1 MICDIKAQIGEQRA
15 LRRDAK
21 GQGGTQAAARAAETD
36 RNHGYRM
43 GRQDVNRSGDME
55 VFTRVVE
62 LGGFSAAARALHMTP
77 SAVSK
82 LIARLET
89 RLGTRLFNRSTRRL
103 QLTPEGGAFHERAM
117 RVLADI
123 DAAEREAAA
132 GAVPRG
138 WLRVNSSVPIGTHY
152 LLPVIP
158 AFLARY
164 PEIRLDL
171 TLTDTVVDLLEQRA
185 DVAVRAGPLRD
196 SRLVARKLGES
207 QVHVVASPDYLAR
220 SAPLRTPADLLH
232 HNVMAFNFDRQVQ
245 GWPFRDGSGGV
256 THFHQTGNLSLSD
269 GETMRKLALQGVG
282 LARHARYHVD
292 DDLRAG
298 RLVTV
303 LEDYNAGEAEPVHAV
318 YVGQGGHLPAR
329 VRAFLD
335 FLVDNVHLP

>member
-1 MICDIKAQIGEQRA
+1 
-15 LRRDAK
+15 
-21 GQGGTQAAARAAETD
+21 
-36 RNHGYRM
+36 M

-55 VFTRVVE
+55 VFARVVE
-62 LGGFSAAARALHMTP
+62 HGGFSSAARALHMTP

-82 LIARLET
+82 LIARLEA
-89 RLGTRLFNRSTRRL
+89 RLGARLFNRSTRRL
-103 QLTPEGGAFHERAM
+103 QLTPEGTAFHERAV
-117 RVLADI
+117 RVLAAI
-123 DAAEREAAA
+123 EAAEREAAA

-138 WLRVNSSVPIGTHY
+138 LLRVNASVPIGSHY

-158 AFLARY
+158 AFLAQY

-207 QVHVVASPDYLAR
+207 RLHVVASPDYLAR
-220 SAPLRTPADLLH
+220 NGPLRTPADLIH

-245 GWPFRDGSGGV
+245 GWPFLDGAGGI
-256 THFHQTGNLSLSD
+256 THYPQIGNMVVSD
-269 GETMRKLALQGVG
+269 GEIMRKLAVQGLG
-282 LARHARYHVD
+282 LARHSRYHVD

-303 LEDYNAGEAEPVHAV
+303 LDDYNPGDLEPVHAV

-335 FLVDNVHLP
+335 FLVANVRLP

>member
-1 MICDIKAQIGEQRA
+1 
-15 LRRDAK
+15 
-21 GQGGTQAAARAAETD
+21 
-36 RNHGYRM
+36 M

-82 LIARLET
+82 LVARLEG
-89 RLGTRLFNRSTRRL
+89 RLGARLFNRSTRRL
-103 QLTPEGGAFHERAM
+103 QLTPEGTAFHERAL
-117 RVLADI
+117 RVLAEI

-138 WLRVNSSVPIGTHY
+138 LLRVNSSVPIGTLY
-152 LLPVIP
+152 LLPVLP
-158 AFLARY
+158 AFLAKY

-171 TLTDTVVDLLEQRA
+171 TLTDTVVDLLSQRA

-207 QVHVVASPDYLAR
+207 RVHVVASPDYLAR
-220 SAPLRTPADLLH
+220 NAVLQTPADLIR
-232 HNVMAFNFDRQVQ
+232 HNVMAFNFERQIQ
-245 GWPFRDGSGGV
+245 GLPFRDGAGGV
-256 THFHQTGNLSLSD
+256 TLYPPAGNVLVSD
-269 GETMRKLALQGVG
+269 GETMRKLALEGLG
-282 LARHARYHVD
+282 LARHSRYHVD
-292 DDLRAG
+292 ADLRAG

-303 LEDYNAGEAEPVHAV
+303 LEDYNPGDLEPVHAV

-335 FLVDNVHLP
+335 FLVENVHLPC

>member
-1 MICDIKAQIGEQRA
+1 
-15 LRRDAK
+15 
-21 GQGGTQAAARAAETD
+21 
-36 RNHGYRM
+36 M

-55 VFTRVVE
+55 VFARVVE
-62 LGGFSAAARALHMTP
+62 HGGFSAAARALHMTP

-82 LIARLET
+82 LIARLEA
-89 RLGTRLFNRSTRRL
+89 RLGARLLNRSTRRL
-103 QLTPEGGAFHERAM
+103 QLTPEGTAFHERAV
-117 RVLADI
+117 RVLAAI
-123 DAAEREAAA
+123 EAAEREAAA

-138 WLRVNSSVPIGTHY
+138 LLRVNASVPIGSHY

-158 AFLARY
+158 AFLAQY

-207 QVHVVASPDYLAR
+207 RLHVVASPHYLAR
-220 SAPLRTPADLLH
+220 NGPLRTPADLIH

-245 GWPFRDGSGGV
+245 GWPFLDGAGGI
-256 THFHQTGNLSLSD
+256 THYPQIGNVVVSD
-269 GETMRKLALQGVG
+269 GEIMRKLAVQGLG
-282 LARHARYHVD
+282 LARHSRYHVD

-303 LEDYNAGEAEPVHAV
+303 LDDYNPGDVEPVHAV

-335 FLVDNVHLP
+335 FLVANVRLP

>member
-1 MICDIKAQIGEQRA
+1 
-15 LRRDAK
+15 
-21 GQGGTQAAARAAETD
+21 
-36 RNHGYRM
+36 M

-55 VFTRVVE
+55 VFSRVVE
-62 LGGFSAAARALHMTP
+62 LGGFSSAARALHMTP

-82 LIARLET
+82 LIARLEA
-89 RLGTRLFNRSTRRL
+89 RLGARLFNRSTRRL
-103 QLTPEGGAFHERAM
+103 QLTPEGTAFHERAL

-123 DAAEREAAA
+123 EAAEREAAA

-138 WLRVNSSVPIGTHY
+138 LLRVNSSVPIGSHY

-158 AFLARY
+158 AFLAQY

-196 SRLVARKLGES
+196 SRLVARQLGES
-207 QVHVVASPDYLAR
+207 RMHVVASPDYLAR
-220 SAPLRTPADLLH
+220 NGPLRTPADLIH

-245 GWPFRDGSGGV
+245 GWPFLDGAGGI
-256 THFHQTGNLSLSD
+256 TRYPTIGNMVVSD
-269 GETMRKLALQGVG
+269 GEIMRKLAVQGLG
-282 LARHARYHVD
+282 LARHSRYHID

-298 RLVTV
+298 RLVSV
-303 LEDYNAGEAEPVHAV
+303 LDDYNPGDLEPVHAV

-335 FLVDNVHLP
+335 FLVANVRLP

>member
-1 MICDIKAQIGEQRA
+1 
-15 LRRDAK
+15 
-21 GQGGTQAAARAAETD
+21 
-36 RNHGYRM
+36 M

-55 VFTRVVE
+55 VFSRVVE
-62 LGGFSAAARALHMTP
+62 LGGFSSAARALHMTP

-82 LIARLET
+82 LIARLEA
-89 RLGTRLFNRSTRRL
+89 RLGARLFNRSTRRL
-103 QLTPEGGAFHERAM
+103 QLTPEGTAFHERAM

-123 DAAEREAAA
+123 EAAEREAAA

-138 WLRVNSSVPIGTHY
+138 LLRVNSSVPIGSHY

-158 AFLARY
+158 AFLAQY

-196 SRLVARKLGES
+196 SRLVARQLGES
-207 QVHVVASPDYLAR
+207 RMHVVASPDYLAR
-220 SAPLRTPADLLH
+220 NGPLRTPADLIH

-245 GWPFRDGSGGV
+245 GWPFLDGAGGI
-256 THFHQTGNLSLSD
+256 TRYPPIGNMVVSD
-269 GETMRKLALQGVG
+269 GEIMRKLAVQGLG
-282 LARHARYHVD
+282 LARHSRYHID

-298 RLVTV
+298 RLVSV
-303 LEDYNAGEAEPVHAV
+303 LDDYNPGDLEPVHAV

-335 FLVDNVHLP
+335 FLVANVRLP

>member
-1 MICDIKAQIGEQRA
+1 
-15 LRRDAK
+15 
-21 GQGGTQAAARAAETD
+21 
-36 RNHGYRM
+36 M

-55 VFTRVVE
+55 VFVRVVAH
-62 LGGFSAAARALHMTP
+62 GGFSAAARALHMTP

-82 LIARLET
+82 LIARLES
-89 RLGTRLFNRSTRRL
+89 RLGARLFNRSTRRL
-103 QLTPEGGAFHERAM
+103 QLTPEGTSFHERAL

-123 DAAEREAAA
+123 EAAEREAAA

-138 WLRVNSSVPIGTHY
+138 LLRVNSSVPIGSLY

-158 AFLARY
+158 AFLAQY

-207 QVHVVASPDYLAR
+207 RLHVVASPEYLAR
-220 SAPLRTPADLLH
+220 NGPLRSPADLIH

-245 GWPFRDGSGGV
+245 GWPFLDGAGGI
-256 THFHQTGNLSLSD
+256 THYPQIGNMAVSD
-269 GETMRKLALQGVG
+269 GDTMRKLAIEGLG
-282 LARHARYHVD
+282 LARHSRYHVD
-292 DDLRAG
+292 ADLRAG

-303 LEDYNAGEAEPVHAV
+303 LEDYNPGDLEPVHAV

-335 FLVDNVHLP
+335 FLVTNVHLP

>member
-1 MICDIKAQIGEQRA
+1 
-15 LRRDAK
+15 
-21 GQGGTQAAARAAETD
+21 
-36 RNHGYRM
+36 M

-55 VFTRVVE
+55 VFARVVE

-82 LIARLET
+82 LVARLEA
-89 RLGTRLFNRSTRRL
+89 RLGARLFNRSTRRL
-103 QLTPEGGAFHERAM
+103 QLTPEGTTFHERAV

-123 DAAEREAAA
+123 EAAEREAAV

-138 WLRVNSSVPIGTHY
+138 LLRVNSSVPIGSLY

-158 AFLARY
+158 AFLAQY

-207 QVHVVASPDYLAR
+207 RVHVVASPDYLAR
-220 SAPLRTPADLLH
+220 NGPLRTPADLIH

-245 GWPFRDGSGGV
+245 GWPFLDGAGGV
-256 THFHQTGNLSLSD
+256 THYPQIGNMLVSD
-269 GETMRKLALQGVG
+269 GDTMRKLAIEGLG
-282 LARHARYHVD
+282 LARHSRYHVD
-292 DDLRAG
+292 ADLRAG

-303 LEDYNAGEAEPVHAV
+303 LEDYNPGDLEPVHAV

-335 FLVDNVHLP
+335 FLVTNVHLP

>member
-1 MICDIKAQIGEQRA
+1 
-15 LRRDAK
+15 
-21 GQGGTQAAARAAETD
+21 
-36 RNHGYRM
+36 M

-55 VFTRVVE
+55 VFSRVVE
-62 LGGFSAAARALHMTP
+62 LGGFSSAARALHMTP

-82 LIARLET
+82 LIARLEA
-89 RLGTRLFNRSTRRL
+89 RLGARLFNRSTRRL
-103 QLTPEGGAFHERAM
+103 QLTPEGTAFHERAL

-123 DAAEREAAA
+123 EAAEREAAA

-138 WLRVNSSVPIGTHY
+138 LLRVNSSVPIGSHY

-158 AFLARY
+158 AFLAQY

-196 SRLVARKLGES
+196 SRLVARQLGES
-207 QVHVVASPDYLAR
+207 RMHVVASPDYLAR
-220 SAPLRTPADLLH
+220 NGPLRTPADLIH

-245 GWPFRDGSGGV
+245 GWPFLDGAGGI
-256 THFHQTGNLSLSD
+256 TRYPPIGNMVMSD
-269 GETMRKLALQGVG
+269 GEIMRKLAVQGLG
-282 LARHARYHVD
+282 LARHSRYHID

-298 RLVTV
+298 RLVSV
-303 LEDYNAGEAEPVHAV
+303 LDDYNPGDLEPVHAV

-335 FLVDNVHLP
+335 FLVANVRLP

>member
-1 MICDIKAQIGEQRA
+1 
-15 LRRDAK
+15 
-21 GQGGTQAAARAAETD
+21 
-36 RNHGYRM
+36 M

-55 VFTRVVE
+55 VFSRVVE
-62 LGGFSAAARALHMTP
+62 LGGLSAAARALHMTP

-82 LIARLET
+82 LIARLEA
-89 RLGTRLFNRSTRRL
+89 RLGARLFNRSTRRL
-103 QLTPEGGAFHERAM
+103 QLTPEGTAFHERAM

-123 DAAEREAAA
+123 EAAEREAAA

-138 WLRVNSSVPIGTHY
+138 LLRVNSSVPIGSHY

-158 AFLARY
+158 AFLAQY

-207 QVHVVASPDYLAR
+207 RVHVVASPDYLAR
-220 SAPLRTPADLLH
+220 NGPLRTPADLIP

-245 GWPFRDGSGGV
+245 GWPFLDGAGGI
-256 THFHQTGNLSLSD
+256 THYPQVGNMVVSD
-269 GETMRKLALQGVG
+269 GEIMRKLAVQGLG
-282 LARHARYHVD
+282 LARHSRYHVD

-303 LEDYNAGEAEPVHAV
+303 LDDYNPGDLEPVHAV

-335 FLVDNVHLP
+335 FLVANVRLP

>member
-1 MICDIKAQIGEQRA
+1 
-15 LRRDAK
+15 
-21 GQGGTQAAARAAETD
+21 
-36 RNHGYRM
+36 M

-82 LIARLET
+82 LIARLES
-89 RLGTRLFNRSTRRL
+89 RLGARLFNRSTRRL
-103 QLTPEGGAFHERAM
+103 QLTPEGSSFHERAL

-123 DAAEREAAA
+123 EAAEREAAA

-138 WLRVNSSVPIGTHY
+138 LLRVNSSVPIGSLY

-158 AFLARY
+158 AFLAKY

-207 QVHVVASPDYLAR
+207 RVHVVASPEYLAR
-220 SAPLRTPADLLH
+220 NGPLRSPADLIH

-245 GWPFRDGSGGV
+245 GWPFLDGAGGI
-256 THFHQTGNLSLSD
+256 THYPQIGNMVVSD
-269 GETMRKLALQGVG
+269 GDTMRKLAIEGLG
-282 LARHARYHVD
+282 LARHSRYHVD
-292 DDLRAG
+292 ADLRAG

-303 LEDYNAGEAEPVHAV
+303 LEDYNPGDLEPVHAV

-335 FLVDNVHLP
+335 FLVANIHLP

>member
-1 MICDIKAQIGEQRA
+1 
-15 LRRDAK
+15 
-21 GQGGTQAAARAAETD
+21 
-36 RNHGYRM
+36 M

-55 VFTRVVE
+55 VFARVVE

-82 LIARLET
+82 LVARLEA
-89 RLGTRLFNRSTRRL
+89 RLGARLFNRSTRRL
-103 QLTPEGGAFHERAM
+103 QLTPEGTAFHERTL

-138 WLRVNSSVPIGTHY
+138 LLRVNSSVPIGTLY

-158 AFLARY
+158 AFLATY

-171 TLTDTVVDLLEQRA
+171 TLTDTVVDLLSQRA

-207 QVHVVASPDYLAR
+207 RVHVVASPDYLAR
-220 SAPLRTPADLLH
+220 SAPLRTPADLIR
-232 HNVMAFNFDRQVQ
+232 HNVMAFNFERHIE
-245 GWPFRDGSGGV
+245 GLPFRDGAGGV
-256 THFHQTGNLSLSD
+256 TLYPPAGNVLTSD
-269 GETMRKLALQGVG
+269 GETMRRLALQGVG
-282 LARHARYHVD
+282 LARHSRYHVD
-292 DDLRAG
+292 ADLREG
-298 RLVTV
+298 RLVPV
-303 LEDYNAGEAEPVHAV
+303 LEDYNPGDLEPVHAV

-335 FLVDNVHLP
+335 FLVDNVHLPC

>member
-1 MICDIKAQIGEQRA
+1 
-15 LRRDAK
+15 
-21 GQGGTQAAARAAETD
+21 
-36 RNHGYRM
+36 
-43 GRQDVNRSGDME
+43 ME
-55 VFTRVVE
+55 VFVRVVAH
-62 LGGFSAAARALHMTP
+62 GGFSAAARALHMTP

-82 LIARLET
+82 LIARLES
-89 RLGTRLFNRSTRRL
+89 RLGARLFNRSTRRL
-103 QLTPEGGAFHERAM
+103 QLTPEGTSFHERAL

-123 DAAEREAAA
+123 EAAEREAAA

-138 WLRVNSSVPIGTHY
+138 LLRVNSSVPIGSLY

-158 AFLARY
+158 AFLAQY

-207 QVHVVASPDYLAR
+207 RLHVVASPEYLAR
-220 SAPLRTPADLLH
+220 NGPLRSPADLIH

-245 GWPFRDGSGGV
+245 GWPFLDGAGGI
-256 THFHQTGNLSLSD
+256 THYPQIGNMAVSD
-269 GETMRKLALQGVG
+269 GDTMRKLAIEGLG
-282 LARHARYHVD
+282 LARHSRYHID
-292 DDLRAG
+292 ADLRAG

-303 LEDYNAGEAEPVHAV
+303 LEDYNPGDLEPVHAV

-335 FLVDNVHLP
+335 FLVANVHLP

>member
-1 MICDIKAQIGEQRA
+1 
-15 LRRDAK
+15 
-21 GQGGTQAAARAAETD
+21 
-36 RNHGYRM
+36 
-43 GRQDVNRSGDME
+43 ME
-55 VFTRVVE
+55 VFARVVE
-62 LGGFSAAARALHMTP
+62 HGGFSAAARALHMTP

-82 LIARLET
+82 LIARLEA
-89 RLGTRLFNRSTRRL
+89 RLGARLFNRSTRRL
-103 QLTPEGGAFHERAM
+103 QLTPEGTAFHERAV
-117 RVLADI
+117 RVLAAI
-123 DAAEREAAA
+123 EAAEREAAA

-138 WLRVNSSVPIGTHY
+138 LLRVNASVPIGSHY

-158 AFLARY
+158 AFLAQY

-207 QVHVVASPDYLAR
+207 RLHVVASPDYLAR
-220 SAPLRTPADLLH
+220 NGPLRTPADLIH

-245 GWPFRDGSGGV
+245 GWPFLDGAGGI
-256 THFHQTGNLSLSD
+256 THYPQIGNMVVSD
-269 GETMRKLALQGVG
+269 GEIMRKLAVQGLG
-282 LARHARYHVD
+282 LARHSRYHVD

-303 LEDYNAGEAEPVHAV
+303 LDDYNPGDLEPVHAV

-335 FLVDNVHLP
+335 FLVANVRLP

>member
-1 MICDIKAQIGEQRA
+1 
-15 LRRDAK
+15 
-21 GQGGTQAAARAAETD
+21 
-36 RNHGYRM
+36 
-43 GRQDVNRSGDME
+43 ME
-55 VFTRVVE
+55 VFARVVE

-82 LIARLET
+82 LVARLEA
-89 RLGTRLFNRSTRRL
+89 RLGARLFNRSTRRL
-103 QLTPEGGAFHERAM
+103 QLTPEGTTFHERAV

-123 DAAEREAAA
+123 EAAEREAAV

-138 WLRVNSSVPIGTHY
+138 LLRVNSSVPIGSLY

-158 AFLARY
+158 AFLAQY

-207 QVHVVASPDYLAR
+207 RVHVVASPDYLAR
-220 SAPLRTPADLLH
+220 NGPLRTPADLIH

-245 GWPFRDGSGGV
+245 GWPFLDGAGGV
-256 THFHQTGNLSLSD
+256 THYPQIGNMLVSD
-269 GETMRKLALQGVG
+269 GDTMRKLAIEGLG
-282 LARHARYHVD
+282 LARHSRYHVD
-292 DDLRAG
+292 ADLRAG

-303 LEDYNAGEAEPVHAV
+303 LEDYNPGDLEPVHAV

-335 FLVDNVHLP
+335 FLVTNVHLP

>member
-1 MICDIKAQIGEQRA
+1 
-15 LRRDAK
+15 
-21 GQGGTQAAARAAETD
+21 
-36 RNHGYRM
+36 M

-55 VFTRVVE
+55 VFARVVE
-62 LGGFSAAARALHMTP
+62 HGGFSAAARALHMTP

-82 LIARLET
+82 LIARLEA
-89 RLGTRLFNRSTRRL
+89 RLGARLFNRSTRRL
-103 QLTPEGGAFHERAM
+103 QLTPEGTAFHERAV
-117 RVLADI
+117 RVLAAI
-123 DAAEREAAA
+123 EAAEREAAA

-138 WLRVNSSVPIGTHY
+138 LLRVNASVPIGSHY

-158 AFLARY
+158 AFLAQY

-207 QVHVVASPDYLAR
+207 RLHVVASPDYLAR
-220 SAPLRTPADLLH
+220 NGPLRTPADLIH

-245 GWPFRDGSGGV
+245 GWPFLDGAGGI
-256 THFHQTGNLSLSD
+256 THYPQIGNMVVSD
-269 GETMRKLALQGVG
+269 GEIMRKLAVQGLG
-282 LARHARYHVD
+282 LARHSRYHVD

-303 LEDYNAGEAEPVHAV
+303 LDDYNPGDLEPVHAV

-335 FLVDNVHLP
+335 FLVANVRLP

>member
-1 MICDIKAQIGEQRA
+1 
-15 LRRDAK
+15 
-21 GQGGTQAAARAAETD
+21 
-36 RNHGYRM
+36 M

-55 VFTRVVE
+55 VFSRVVE

-82 LIARLET
+82 LIARLEA
-89 RLGTRLFNRSTRRL
+89 RLGARLFNRSTRRL
-103 QLTPEGGAFHERAM
+103 QLTPEGTAFHERAM

-123 DAAEREAAA
+123 EAAEREAAA

-138 WLRVNSSVPIGTHY
+138 LLRVNSSVPIGSHY

-158 AFLARY
+158 AFLAQY

-207 QVHVVASPDYLAR
+207 RLLVVASPDYLAR
-220 SAPLRTPADLLH
+220 NGPLRTPADLIH

-245 GWPFRDGSGGV
+245 GWPFLDGAGGI
-256 THFHQTGNLSLSD
+256 THYPQVGNMVVSD
-269 GETMRKLALQGVG
+269 GEIMRKLAVQGLG
-282 LARHARYHVD
+282 LARHSRYHVD

-303 LEDYNAGEAEPVHAV
+303 LDDYNPGDLEPVHAV

-335 FLVDNVHLP
+335 FLMANVRLP

>member
-1 MICDIKAQIGEQRA
+1 
-15 LRRDAK
+15 
-21 GQGGTQAAARAAETD
+21 
-36 RNHGYRM
+36 M

-55 VFTRVVE
+55 VFARVVA
-62 LGGFSAAARALHMTP
+62 LGGFSAAARTLHMTP

-82 LIARLET
+82 LIARLES

-103 QLTPEGGAFHERAM
+103 QLTPEGTSFHERAL

-123 DAAEREAAA
+123 EAAEREAAA

-138 WLRVNSSVPIGTHY
+138 LLRVNSSVPIGSIY

-158 AFLARY
+158 AFLAKY

-207 QVHVVASPDYLAR
+207 RMHVVASPAYLAR
-220 SAPLRTPADLLH
+220 NGPLRSPADLIH

-245 GWPFRDGSGGV
+245 GWPFLDGAGGI
-256 THFHQTGNLSLSD
+256 THYPQIGNMTVGD
-269 GETMRKLALQGVG
+269 GETMRKLALEGLG
-282 LARHARYHVD
+282 LARHSRYHVD
-292 DDLRAG
+292 ADLREG

-303 LEDYNAGEAEPVHAV
+303 LDDYNPGDLEPVHAV

-335 FLVDNVHLP
+335 FLVTHVHLP

>member
-1 MICDIKAQIGEQRA
+1 
-15 LRRDAK
+15 
-21 GQGGTQAAARAAETD
+21 
-36 RNHGYRM
+36 M

-55 VFTRVVE
+55 VFARVVE

-82 LIARLET
+82 LVARLEA
-89 RLGTRLFNRSTRRL
+89 RLGARLFNRSTRRL
-103 QLTPEGGAFHERAM
+103 QLTPEGTAFHERAV
-117 RVLADI
+117 RVLSDI
-123 DAAEREAAA
+123 EAAEREAAT

-138 WLRVNSSVPIGTHY
+138 LLRVNSSVPIGTLY

-158 AFLARY
+158 AFLAKF

-207 QVHVVASPDYLAR
+207 RMHVVASPDYLAR
-220 SAPLRTPADLLH
+220 NGALRTPADLIH

-245 GWPFRDGSGGV
+245 GWPFLDGAGGI
-256 THFHQTGNLSLSD
+256 THYPQIGNMVVSN
-269 GETMRKLALQGVG
+269 GEIMRRLAVEGLG
-282 LARHARYHVD
+282 LARHSRYHVD
-292 DDLRAG
+292 ADLREG
-298 RLVTV
+298 RLVAV
-303 LEDYNAGEAEPVHAV
+303 LEDYNPGDLEPVHAV

-335 FLVDNVHLP
+335 FLVEHVHLP

>member
-1 MICDIKAQIGEQRA
+1 
-15 LRRDAK
+15 
-21 GQGGTQAAARAAETD
+21 
-36 RNHGYRM
+36 M

-55 VFTRVVE
+55 VFSRVVE
-62 LGGFSAAARALHMTP
+62 LGGFSSAARALHMTP

-82 LIARLET
+82 LIARLEA
-89 RLGTRLFNRSTRRL
+89 RLGARLFNRSTRRL
-103 QLTPEGGAFHERAM
+103 QLTPEGTAFHERAM

-123 DAAEREAAA
+123 EAAEREAAA

-138 WLRVNSSVPIGTHY
+138 LLRVNSSVPIGSHY

-158 AFLARY
+158 AFLAQY

-185 DVAVRAGPLRD
+185 DVAVRAGRLRD
-196 SRLVARKLGES
+196 SRLVARQLGES
-207 QVHVVASPDYLAR
+207 RMHVVASPDYLAR
-220 SAPLRTPADLLH
+220 NGPLRTPADLIH

-245 GWPFRDGSGGV
+245 GWPFLDGAGGI
-256 THFHQTGNLSLSD
+256 TRYPPIGNMVVSD
-269 GETMRKLALQGVG
+269 GEIMRKLAVQGLG
-282 LARHARYHVD
+282 LARHSRYHID

-298 RLVTV
+298 RLVSV
-303 LEDYNAGEAEPVHAV
+303 LDDYNPGDLEPVHAV

-335 FLVDNVHLP
+335 FLVANVRLP

>member
-1 MICDIKAQIGEQRA
+1 
-15 LRRDAK
+15 
-21 GQGGTQAAARAAETD
+21 
-36 RNHGYRM
+36 M

-55 VFTRVVE
+55 VFVRVVE
-62 LGGFSAAARALHMTP
+62 HGGFSAAARALHMTP

-82 LIARLET
+82 LIARLES
-89 RLGTRLFNRSTRRL
+89 RLGARLFNRSTRRL
-103 QLTPEGGAFHERAM
+103 QLTPEGTSFHERAL

-123 DAAEREAAA
+123 EAAEREAAA

-138 WLRVNSSVPIGTHY
+138 LLRVNSSVPIGSLY

-158 AFLARY
+158 AFLAQY

-207 QVHVVASPDYLAR
+207 RLHVVASPEYLAR
-220 SAPLRTPADLLH
+220 NGPLRSPADLIH

-245 GWPFRDGSGGV
+245 GWPFLDGDGGI
-256 THFHQTGNLSLSD
+256 THYPQIGNIVVSD
-269 GETMRKLALQGVG
+269 GDTMRKLAIEGLG
-282 LARHARYHVD
+282 LARHSRYHVD
-292 DDLRAG
+292 ADLRAG

-303 LEDYNAGEAEPVHAV
+303 LEDYNPGDLEPVHAV

-335 FLVDNVHLP
+335 FLVANVHLP

>member
-1 MICDIKAQIGEQRA
+1 
-15 LRRDAK
+15 
-21 GQGGTQAAARAAETD
+21 
-36 RNHGYRM
+36 M

-55 VFTRVVE
+55 VFSRVVE

-82 LIARLET
+82 LVARLEA
-89 RLGTRLFNRSTRRL
+89 RLGARLFNRSTRRL
-103 QLTPEGGAFHERAM
+103 QLTPEGTAFHERAL

-138 WLRVNSSVPIGTHY
+138 LLRVNASVPIGTRY

-158 AFLARY
+158 GFLATY
-164 PEIRLDL
+164 PEIRIDIS
-171 TLTDTVVDLLEQRA
+171 LTDRVVDLLEQRA

-207 QVHVVASPDYLAR
+207 RMHVVASPSYLAK
-220 SAPLRTPADLLH
+220 SPPLKTPADLVH
-232 HNVMAFNFDRQVQ
+232 HNLMAFNFDRQVQ
-245 GWPFRDGSGGV
+245 GWPFLDGAGGI
-256 THFHQTGNLSLSD
+256 THYQQHGNTMTGD
-269 GETMRKLALQGVG
+269 GETMRHLAVQGLG
-282 LARHARYHVD
+282 LARHSHYHVAA
-292 DDLRAG
+292 DLADG
-298 RLVTV
+298 SLVTV
-303 LEDYNAGEAEPVHAV
+303 LEDYNPGDLEPVHAV

-335 FLVDNVHLP
+335 YLVEHVDLPV

>member
-1 MICDIKAQIGEQRA
+1 ACFTPPNC
-15 LRRDAK
+15 RR
-21 GQGGTQAAARAAETD
+21 
-36 RNHGYRM
+36 
-43 GRQDVNRSGDME
+43 
-55 VFTRVVE
+55 
-62 LGGFSAAARALHMTP
+62 FSAAARALHMTP

-82 LIARLET
+82 LIARLES
-89 RLGTRLFNRSTRRL
+89 RLGARLFNRSTRRL
-103 QLTPEGGAFHERAM
+103 QLTPEGTSFHERAL

-123 DAAEREAAA
+123 EAAEREAAA

-138 WLRVNSSVPIGTHY
+138 LLRVNSSVPIGSLY

-158 AFLARY
+158 AFLAKY

-207 QVHVVASPDYLAR
+207 RVHVVASPEYLAR
-220 SAPLRTPADLLH
+220 NGPLRSPADLIH

-245 GWPFRDGSGGV
+245 GWPFLDGAGGI
-256 THFHQTGNLSLSD
+256 THYPQIGNMVVSD
-269 GETMRKLALQGVG
+269 GDTMRKLAIEGLG
-282 LARHARYHVD
+282 LARHSRYHVD
-292 DDLRAG
+292 ADLRAG

-303 LEDYNAGEAEPVHAV
+303 LEDYNPGDLEPVHAV

-335 FLVDNVHLP
+335 FLVANIHLP

>member
-1 MICDIKAQIGEQRA
+1 
-15 LRRDAK
+15 
-21 GQGGTQAAARAAETD
+21 
-36 RNHGYRM
+36 M

-55 VFTRVVE
+55 VFARVAE

-82 LIARLET
+82 LIARLEA
-89 RLGTRLFNRSTRRL
+89 RLGARLFNRSTRRL
-103 QLTPEGGAFHERAM
+103 QLTPEGTAFHERAT

-123 DAAEREAAA
+123 EAAEREAAA

-138 WLRVNSSVPIGTHY
+138 LLRVNASVPIGTLY

-158 AFLARY
+158 AFLTQF

-207 QVHVVASPDYLAR
+207 RMHVVASPGYLAR
-220 SAPLRTPADLLH
+220 NGPLRTPADLIH

-245 GWPFRDGSGGV
+245 GWPFLDGAGGI
-256 THFHQTGNLSLSD
+256 THYPQIGNMVVSN
-269 GETMRKLALQGVG
+269 GEIMRKLAVEG
-282 LARHARYHVD
+282 LGLGRHSRYHVD
-292 DDLRAG
+292 TDLREG
-298 RLVTV
+298 RLVAV
-303 LEDYNAGEAEPVHAV
+303 LEDYNPGDLEPVHAV

-335 FLVDNVHLP
+335 FLVEHVHLP

>member
-1 MICDIKAQIGEQRA
+1 
-15 LRRDAK
+15 
-21 GQGGTQAAARAAETD
+21 
-36 RNHGYRM
+36 M

-55 VFTRVVE
+55 VFVRVVAH
-62 LGGFSAAARALHMTP
+62 GGFSAAARALHMTP

-82 LIARLET
+82 LIARLES
-89 RLGTRLFNRSTRRL
+89 RLGARLFNRSTRRL
-103 QLTPEGGAFHERAM
+103 QLTPEGTSFHERAL

-123 DAAEREAAA
+123 EAAEREAAA

-138 WLRVNSSVPIGTHY
+138 LLRVNSSVPIGSLY

-158 AFLARY
+158 AFLAQY

-207 QVHVVASPDYLAR
+207 RLHVVASPEYLAR
-220 SAPLRTPADLLH
+220 NGPLRSPADLIH

-245 GWPFRDGSGGV
+245 GWPFLDGAGGI
-256 THFHQTGNLSLSD
+256 THYPQIGNMAVSD
-269 GETMRKLALQGVG
+269 GDTMRKLAIEGLG
-282 LARHARYHVD
+282 LARHSRYHID
-292 DDLRAG
+292 ADLRAG

-303 LEDYNAGEAEPVHAV
+303 LEDYNPGDLEPVHAV

-335 FLVDNVHLP
+335 FLVANVHLP

>member
-1 MICDIKAQIGEQRA
+1 
-15 LRRDAK
+15 
-21 GQGGTQAAARAAETD
+21 
-36 RNHGYRM
+36 M

-55 VFTRVVE
+55 VFSRVVE
-62 LGGFSAAARALHMTP
+62 LGGFSSAARALHMTP

-82 LIARLET
+82 LIARLEA
-89 RLGTRLFNRSTRRL
+89 RLGARLFNRSTRRL
-103 QLTPEGGAFHERAM
+103 QLTPEGTAFHERAM

-123 DAAEREAAA
+123 EAAEREAAA

-138 WLRVNSSVPIGTHY
+138 LLRVNSSVPIGSHY

-158 AFLARY
+158 AFLAQY

-196 SRLVARKLGES
+196 SRLVARQLGES
-207 QVHVVASPDYLAR
+207 RMHVVASPDYLAR
-220 SAPLRTPADLLH
+220 NGPLRTPADLIH

-245 GWPFRDGSGGV
+245 GWPFLDGAGGI
-256 THFHQTGNLSLSD
+256 TRYPPIGNMVMSD
-269 GETMRKLALQGVG
+269 GEIMRKLAVQGLG
-282 LARHARYHVD
+282 LARHSRYHID

-298 RLVTV
+298 RLVSV
-303 LEDYNAGEAEPVHAV
+303 LDDYNPGDLEPVHAV

-335 FLVDNVHLP
+335 FLVANVRLP

>member
-1 MICDIKAQIGEQRA
+1 
-15 LRRDAK
+15 
-21 GQGGTQAAARAAETD
+21 
-36 RNHGYRM
+36 M

-55 VFTRVVE
+55 VFVRVVE
-62 LGGFSAAARALHMTP
+62 LGGFSAAARALRMTP

-82 LIARLET
+82 LIARLEA

-103 QLTPEGGAFHERAM
+103 QLTPEGTAFHERAV
-117 RVLADI
+117 RVLTDI
-123 DAAEREAAA
+123 EAAEREVAA

-138 WLRVNSSVPIGTHY
+138 LLRVNSSVPIGMHY

-158 AFLARY
+158 AFLAQY

-207 QVHVVASPDYLAR
+207 RVHVVASPAYLAR
-220 SAPLRTPADLLH
+220 NGPLRTPADLIH

-245 GWPFRDGSGGV
+245 GWPFLDGAGGV
-256 THFHQTGNLSLSD
+256 THYSQIGNMLVSN
-269 GETMRKLALQGVG
+269 GEIMRQLAVEGLG
-282 LARHARYHVD
+282 LARHSRYHVD
-292 DDLRAG
+292 ADLRAG

-303 LEDYNAGEAEPVHAV
+303 LEDYNPGDLEPVHAV

-335 FLVDNVHLP
+335 FLVANIHLP

>member
-1 MICDIKAQIGEQRA
+1 
-15 LRRDAK
+15 
-21 GQGGTQAAARAAETD
+21 
-36 RNHGYRM
+36 M

-82 LIARLET
+82 LIARLEA
-89 RLGTRLFNRSTRRL
+89 RLGARLFNRSTRRL
-103 QLTPEGGAFHERAM
+103 QLTPEGTAFHERAV

-123 DAAEREAAA
+123 EAAEREAAA

-138 WLRVNSSVPIGTHY
+138 LLRVNSSVPIGTHY

-158 AFLARY
+158 AFLAQY

-207 QVHVVASPDYLAR
+207 RVHVVASPEYLAR
-220 SAPLRTPADLLH
+220 NGPLRTPADLIH

-245 GWPFRDGSGGV
+245 GWPFLDGAGGV
-256 THFHQTGNLSLSD
+256 THYPQIGNMVVSN
-269 GETMRKLALQGVG
+269 GEMMRQLAVEGLG
-282 LARHARYHVD
+282 LARHSRYHVD
-292 DDLRAG
+292 ADLRAG

-303 LEDYNAGEAEPVHAV
+303 LEDYNPGDLEPVHAV
-318 YVGQGGHLPAR
+318 YIGQGGHLPAR

-335 FLVDNVHLP
+335 FLVANIRLP

>member
-1 MICDIKAQIGEQRA
+1 
-15 LRRDAK
+15 
-21 GQGGTQAAARAAETD
+21 
-36 RNHGYRM
+36 M

-55 VFTRVVE
+55 VFSRVVE

-82 LIARLET
+82 LIARLEA
-89 RLGTRLFNRSTRRL
+89 RLGARLFNRSTRRL
-103 QLTPEGGAFHERAM
+103 QLTPEGTAFHERAM

-123 DAAEREAAA
+123 EAAEREAAA

-138 WLRVNSSVPIGTHY
+138 LLRVNSSVPIGSHY

-158 AFLARY
+158 AFLAQY

-171 TLTDTVVDLLEQRA
+171 TLTDTVVDLLAQRA

-207 QVHVVASPDYLAR
+207 RVHVVASPDYLAR
-220 SAPLRTPADLLH
+220 NGPLRTPADLIH

-245 GWPFRDGSGGV
+245 GWPFLDGAGGI
-256 THFHQTGNLSLSD
+256 THYPQVGNMVVSD
-269 GETMRKLALQGVG
+269 GEIMRKLAVQGLG
-282 LARHARYHVD
+282 LARHSRYHVD

-303 LEDYNAGEAEPVHAV
+303 LDDYNPGDLEPVHAV

-335 FLVDNVHLP
+335 FLVANVRLP

>member
-1 MICDIKAQIGEQRA
+1 
-15 LRRDAK
+15 
-21 GQGGTQAAARAAETD
+21 
-36 RNHGYRM
+36 M

-82 LIARLET
+82 LIARLES
-89 RLGTRLFNRSTRRL
+89 RLGARLFNRSTRRL
-103 QLTPEGGAFHERAM
+103 QLTPEGTSFHERAL

-123 DAAEREAAA
+123 EAAEREAAA

-138 WLRVNSSVPIGTHY
+138 LLRVNSSVPIGSLY

-158 AFLARY
+158 AFLAKY

-207 QVHVVASPDYLAR
+207 RVHVVASPEYLAR
-220 SAPLRTPADLLH
+220 NGPLRSPADLIH

-245 GWPFRDGSGGV
+245 GWPFLDGAGGI
-256 THFHQTGNLSLSD
+256 THYPQIGNMVVSD
-269 GETMRKLALQGVG
+269 GDTMRKLAIEGLG
-282 LARHARYHVD
+282 LARHSRYHVD
-292 DDLRAG
+292 ADLRAG

-303 LEDYNAGEAEPVHAV
+303 LEDYNPGDLEPVHAV

-335 FLVDNVHLP
+335 FLVANIHLP

>member
-1 MICDIKAQIGEQRA
+1 
-15 LRRDAK
+15 
-21 GQGGTQAAARAAETD
+21 
-36 RNHGYRM
+36 M

-55 VFTRVVE
+55 VFSRVVE

-82 LIARLET
+82 LIARLEA
-89 RLGTRLFNRSTRRL
+89 RLGARLFNRSTRRL
-103 QLTPEGGAFHERAM
+103 QLTPEGTAFHERAM

-123 DAAEREAAA
+123 EAAEREAAA

-138 WLRVNSSVPIGTHY
+138 LLRVNSSVPIGSHY

-158 AFLARY
+158 AFLAQY

-207 QVHVVASPDYLAR
+207 RLHVVASPDYLAR
-220 SAPLRTPADLLH
+220 NGPLRTPADLIH

-245 GWPFRDGSGGV
+245 GWPFLDGAGGI
-256 THFHQTGNLSLSD
+256 THYPQVGNMVVSD
-269 GETMRKLALQGVG
+269 GEIMRKLAVQGLG
-282 LARHARYHVD
+282 LARHSRYHVD

-303 LEDYNAGEAEPVHAV
+303 LDDYNPGDLEPVHAV

-335 FLVDNVHLP
+335 FLMANVRLP

>member
-1 MICDIKAQIGEQRA
+1 
-15 LRRDAK
+15 
-21 GQGGTQAAARAAETD
+21 
-36 RNHGYRM
+36 M

-55 VFTRVVE
+55 VFARVVE
-62 LGGFSAAARALHMTP
+62 HGGFSAAARALHMTP

-82 LIARLET
+82 LIARLEA
-89 RLGTRLFNRSTRRL
+89 RLGARLFNRSTRRL
-103 QLTPEGGAFHERAM
+103 QLTPEGTAFHERAV
-117 RVLADI
+117 RVLASI
-123 DAAEREAAA
+123 EAAEREAAA

-138 WLRVNSSVPIGTHY
+138 LLRVNSSVPIGTHY

-158 AFLARY
+158 AFLAQY

-207 QVHVVASPDYLAR
+207 RMHVVASPDYLAR
-220 SAPLRTPADLLH
+220 NGPLRTPADLIH

-245 GWPFRDGSGGV
+245 GWPFRDGAGGI
-256 THFHQTGNLSLSD
+256 THYPQVGNMAVSD
-269 GETMRKLALQGVG
+269 GEIMRKLAIQGLG
-282 LARHARYHVD
+282 LARHSRYHVD
-292 DDLRAG
+292 ADLRDA

-303 LEDYNAGEAEPVHAV
+303 LEDYNPGDVEPVHAV

-335 FLVDNVHLP
+335 FLVANVRLP

>member
-1 MICDIKAQIGEQRA
+1 
-15 LRRDAK
+15 
-21 GQGGTQAAARAAETD
+21 
-36 RNHGYRM
+36 M

-55 VFTRVVE
+55 VFARVVE
-62 LGGFSAAARALHMTP
+62 HGGFSAAARALHMTP

-82 LIARLET
+82 LIARLEA
-89 RLGTRLFNRSTRRL
+89 RLGARLFNRSTRRL
-103 QLTPEGGAFHERAM
+103 QLTPEGTAFHERAV

-123 DAAEREAAA
+123 EAAEREAAA

-138 WLRVNSSVPIGTHY
+138 LLRVNASVPIGSCY

-171 TLTDTVVDLLEQRA
+171 TLTDTVVDLLAQRA

-207 QVHVVASPDYLAR
+207 RLHVVASPDYLAR
-220 SAPLRTPADLLH
+220 NGPLRTPADLIH

-245 GWPFRDGSGGV
+245 GWPFLDGAGGI
-256 THFHQTGNLSLSD
+256 THYPQIGNMVVSD
-269 GETMRKLALQGVG
+269 GEIMRKLAVEGLG
-282 LARHARYHVD
+282 LARHSRYHVD
-292 DDLRAG
+292 EDLRAG

-303 LEDYNAGEAEPVHAV
+303 LDDYNPGDLEPVHAV

-335 FLVDNVHLP
+335 FLVANVHLP

>member
-1 MICDIKAQIGEQRA
+1 
-15 LRRDAK
+15 
-21 GQGGTQAAARAAETD
+21 
-36 RNHGYRM
+36 M

-55 VFTRVVE
+55 VFARVVE
-62 LGGFSAAARALHMTP
+62 HGGFSAAARALHMTP

-82 LIARLET
+82 LIARLEA
-89 RLGTRLFNRSTRRL
+89 RLGARLFNRSTRRL
-103 QLTPEGGAFHERAM
+103 QLTPEGTSFHERAL

-123 DAAEREAAA
+123 EAAEREAAA

-138 WLRVNSSVPIGTHY
+138 LLRVNSSVPIGSLY

-158 AFLARY
+158 AFLAQY

-207 QVHVVASPDYLAR
+207 RLHVVASPEYLAR
-220 SAPLRTPADLLH
+220 NGPLRSPADLIH

-245 GWPFRDGSGGV
+245 GWPFLDGTGGI
-256 THFHQTGNLSLSD
+256 THYPQIGNMAVSD
-269 GETMRKLALQGVG
+269 GDTMRKLAIEGLG
-282 LARHARYHVD
+282 LARHSRYHVD
-292 DDLRAG
+292 ADLRAG

-303 LEDYNAGEAEPVHAV
+303 LEDYNPGDLEPVHAV

-335 FLVDNVHLP
+335 FLVANVHLP

>member
-1 MICDIKAQIGEQRA
+1 
-15 LRRDAK
+15 
-21 GQGGTQAAARAAETD
+21 
-36 RNHGYRM
+36 M

-55 VFTRVVE
+55 VFARIVE

-89 RLGTRLFNRSTRRL
+89 RLGARLFNRSTRRL
-103 QLTPEGGAFHERAM
+103 QLTPEGTSFHERAL

-123 DAAEREAAA
+123 EAAEREAAA

-138 WLRVNSSVPIGTHY
+138 LLRVNSSVPIGSLY

-158 AFLARY
+158 AFLAKY

-207 QVHVVASPDYLAR
+207 RVHVVASPEYLAR
-220 SAPLRTPADLLH
+220 NGPLRSPADLIH

-245 GWPFRDGSGGV
+245 GWPFLDGAGGI
-256 THFHQTGNLSLSD
+256 THYPQIGNMVVSD
-269 GETMRKLALQGVG
+269 GDTMRKLAIEGLG
-282 LARHARYHVD
+282 LARHSRYHVD
-292 DDLRAG
+292 ADLRAG

-303 LEDYNAGEAEPVHAV
+303 LEDYNPGDLEPVHAV

-335 FLVDNVHLP
+335 FLVANVHLP